1 VRSGRSAVDLTAARP
16 GRLPAGLA
24 TQPAHRRHAGR
35 GDPLDGM
42 SIGEQVG
49 LVAIEFAAYR
59 RVCVNGLLTGVGR
72 GWLEIEVDQA
82 YGNCP

>member
-1 VRSGRSAVDLTAARP
+1 
-16 GRLPAGLA
+16 
-24 TQPAHRRHAGR
+24 
-35 GDPLDGM
+35 M